1 MDEFSRPAQPDWYK
15 DAVIYQVHVRTFFD
29 GNDDGIGD
37 FVGLVRKLDYLQA
50 LGINTIW
57 ILPFYPSPLRDDGY
71 DIAHYQGVHPA
82 YGTLRDVRRFLRE
95 AHARGLRVI
104 TELVMNHTSDQH
116 PWFQA
121 ARHAPPGSP
130 ARDFYVWSDTNRKY
144 EGTRVIFTD
153 TETSN
158 WTWDPVAGAFYWHR
172 FFHHQ
177 PDLNFENPRVMRAM
191 LRAMKFWLDLGVDAF
206 RLDAIPYLIER
217 EGTSCESLPETHAI
231 IRQVRKFMD
240 AEYPGRVLLAEAN
253 QWPSDVSAYFGSGDE
268 CHMAFHFPLMPR
280 LYMGIEREDR
290 EPIVEILR
298 QTPDIPASCQ
308 WALFLRNHDELTL
321 EMVTPEEREYMY
333 GAFAEDP
340 RMRINVGIR
349 RRLAPLLDGDRRRV
363 ELLNVLLLS
372 LPGTPVVYYGD
383 EIGMGDNIY
392 LSDRHGVRTPMQW
405 TGDRNG
411 GFSRADPQRLCAPP
425 VMDPGLRIPGGQRR
439 GTGAIASLAAQLD
452 AAHDRDAPGP
462 PDVRTRRHRV
472 RRDRQPQG
480 PGVPPHASGRHG
492 PGGRQS
498 LGARAGGAGADTARW
513 RARGDARQ
521 HTRCRPSRKARLRL
535 TLAPYG
541 WYWLHVLDANDPRAR
556 GEAVADQRRHA
567 LPDLLVSERWDTL
580 FDGPG
585 RAVLER
591 RYLRPYL
598 ERQSWYRAPGASVRS
613 VRIASHALAR
623 GGADPIVLAAVD
635 VESEVDT
642 YRYGL
647 VLTFTS
653 GPRGEE
659 ILERHPDRVLAR
671 IAGARRGTLHEVIEA
686 DAARVLMRMLTD
698 GTRLPGRDGIFDAA
712 SQGPAVLADHEPYA
726 LMPTTLGQ
734 TVITCGAAAELK
746 IRRRLLP
753 GRSHEQL
760 LLGALAHNL
769 DVELPMAYANLDL
782 LTPDNRRWPFVLL
795 RSQVP
800 FTDDGW
806 DRSRQLAQRWIAEP
820 RTMAD
825 RPDPF
830 AWLREGRDAPR
841 LDSEPL
847 HEVERMARVM
857 GRRVAVTHMAIA
869 ATGAASAAQDA
880 AGDDTFPSKDRELAD
895 AALAALSDLPASAR
909 SRWAT
914 LIDSPAGRR
923 ILASRQVLG
932 ALARWRWSDGEPAP
946 VDPDD
951 STPGTRG
958 TTATTGN
965 GTSRRWLPISPTP
978 PSPPCS
984 RPVIAIPRIPRH
996 APGGPSPRGHSCVD
1010 GRRNSRRRGRARC
1023 SVSDLIEGLRVGL
1036 LWRLLVDAV
1045 SAGEDRRHQAH
1056 AVLAGSRGTTRGRP
1070 VMRGR
1075 WTPAFGARLDES
1087 GVRLRVCAP
1096 GATTVRVHFDEVPPV
1111 EMARVE
1117 PDVFETHLVG
1127 RARR

>member
-1 MDEFSRPAQPDWYK
+1 MDEFQRPTQPDWYK

-37 FVGLVRKLDYLQA
+37 FAGLVQKLDYLQA
-50 LGINTIW
+50 LGVNTIW

-121 ARHAPPGSP
+121 ARHAPKGSP
-130 ARDFYVWSDTNRKY
+130 ARNFYVWSDTNRTY
-144 EGTRVIFTD
+144 DGTRIIFTD

-158 WTWDPVAGAFYWHR
+158 WTWDPVAGQYYWHR

-177 PDLNFENPRVMRAM
+177 PDLNFDNPRVMRAM
-191 LRAMKFWLDLGVDAF
+191 LRIMRFWLELGVDAF

-217 EGTSCESLPETHAI
+217 EGTSCESLPETHALI
-231 IRQVRKFMD
+231 KQVRRFLD
-240 AEYPGRVLLAEAN
+240 AEFPGRVLLAEAN
-253 QWPSDVSAYFGSGDE
+253 QWPADVSDYFGTGDE

-280 LYMGIEREDR
+280 LYMAIEREDR

-321 EMVTPEEREYMY
+321 EMVTPEEREYMW

-411 GFSRADPQRLCAPP
+411 GFSRADPQRLCAPL
-425 VMDPGLRIPGGQRR
+425 VMDPVFGYQAVNVEAQERSPASLLNWMRRMIAMRQAHPTFGRGDIEFVETGNRRVLAFTRTHEDDVVLVVANLSGHVQTTRIETRLDGVPVEMLGCTRFPALER
-439 GTGAIASLAAQLD
+439 GAIS
-452 AAHDRDAPGP
+452 
-462 PDVRTRRHRV
+462 
-472 RRDRQPQG
+472 
-480 PGVPPHASGRHG
+480 
-492 PGGRQS
+492 
-498 LGARAGGAGADTARW
+498 
-513 RARGDARQ
+513 
-521 HTRCRPSRKARLRL
+521 L

-541 WYWLHVLDANDPRAR
+541 WYWLHIVDKDDPRAR
-556 GEAVADQRRHA
+556 GESTTEFRKHA

-598 ERQSWYRAPGASVRS
+598 EQQAWYRAPGATIRGL
-613 VRIASHALAR
+613 RIASHALAR
-623 GGADPIVLAAVD
+623 SGAEPVVLVAVD
-635 VESEVDT
+635 VEGEIDT

-647 VLTFTS
+647 VLTFTA

-659 ILERHPDRVLAR
+659 LLDRHPDRVVAR
-671 IAGARRGTLHEVIEA
+671 IAGARTGVLHEVTEQ
-686 DAARVLMRMLTD
+686 DAVRVLMKLLTEG
-698 GTRLPGRDGIFDAA
+698 GTLQGRDGVFDAA
-712 SQGPAVLADHEPYA
+712 SQGPSVLADHEPYT
-726 LMPTTLGQ
+726 LVPTTLAQ

-746 IRRRLLP
+746 IRRRLLA
-753 GRSHEQL
+753 GRSHEHQVL
-760 LLGALAHNL
+760 AGLAHNL
-769 DVELPMAYANLDL
+769 DVELPVAYASLDL
-782 LTPDNRRWPFVLL
+782 LTSDGRRWPFVLL
-795 RSQVP
+795 RSRVP

-806 DRSRQLAQRWIAEP
+806 DRSLQMAQRWLAEP
-820 RTMAD
+820 HPLEDGA
-825 RPDPF
+825 DPF
-830 AWLREGRDAPR
+830 AWLRDGREAPR
-841 LDSEPL
+841 MDSEPL
-847 HEVERMARVM
+847 QDLERMARLL
-857 GRRVAVTHMAIA
+857 GRRVAATHIAIA
-869 ATGAASAAQDA
+869 DA
-880 AGDDTFPSKDRELAD
+880 AATPPDVGGPVKDRELAD
-895 AALAALSDLPASAR
+895 AALAALGDLDAAAR
-909 SRWAT
+909 SRWAM
-914 LIDSPAGRR
+914 LLDSPASAR
-923 ILASRQVLG
+923 ILSSRQVLG
-932 ALARWRWSDGEPAP
+932 ALARWRWTQGEPAP

-951 STPGTRG
+951 ATPGVVGEAGDYGERDIGALAADLAYVMLTALQQQGVRDVQDTGGRTWWAVGVWALVRG
-958 TTATTGN
+958 WQEELAASGRQTVPTAD
-965 GTSRRWLPISPTP
+965 
-978 PSPPCS
+978 
-984 RPVIAIPRIPRH
+984 V
-996 APGGPSPRGHSCVD
+996 VD
-1010 GRRNSRRRGRARC
+1010 G
-1023 SVSDLIEGLRVGL
+1023 LRLSL

-1045 SAGEDRRHQAH
+1045 SATETRSHMAR
-1056 AVLAGSRGTTRGRP
+1056 AVLMDLSVRP
-1070 VMRGR
+1070 VGDQR
-1075 WTPAFGARLDES
+1075 
-1087 GVRLRVCAP
+1087 
-1096 GATTVRVHFDEVPPV
+1096 
-1111 EMARVE
+1111 
-1117 PDVFETHLVG
+1117 
-1127 RARR
+1127 

>member
-1 MDEFSRPAQPDWYK
+1 VRFAFQDDMDEFSRPAQPDWYK

-37 FVGLVRKLDYLQA
+37 FSGLIRKLDYLQT

-95 AHARGLRVI
+95 AHARNLRVI

-116 PWFQA
+116 PWFQE
-121 ARHAPPGSP
+121 ARQAPPGSP
-130 ARDFYVWSDTNRKY
+130 ARDFYVWSDSDRKY
-144 EGTRVIFTD
+144 DGTRIIFTD

-158 WTWDPVAGAFYWHR
+158 WTWDPVANAYYWHR

-191 LRAMKFWLDLGVDAF
+191 LRIMRFWLDLGVDAF

-217 EGTSCESLPETHAI
+217 EGTSSESLPETHALI
-231 IRQVRKFMD
+231 KQVRRFMD

-253 QWPSDVSAYFGSGDE
+253 QWPSDVSEYFGAGDE

-280 LYMGIEREDR
+280 LYMAIEREDR

-298 QTPDIPASCQ
+298 QTPDIPESCQ

-372 LPGTPVVYYGD
+372 LPGTPVIYYGD

-411 GFSRADPQRLCAPP
+411 GFSRADPQRLCAPL
-425 VMDPGLRIPGGQRR
+425 VMDPVFGFQAVNVEAQERSPASLLNWTRRMIAMRQAHPTFGR
-439 GTGAIASLAAQLD
+439 GTIEFVETGNRRVLAFTRQYLD
-452 AAHDRDAPGP
+452 DTVLVVANLSANVQTAE
-462 PDVRTRRHRV
+462 VRTRLE
-472 RRDRQPQG
+472 
-480 PGVPPHASGRHG
+480 GVPVEMLGCTRLPPLEHG
-492 PGGRQS
+492 
-498 LGARAGGAGADTARW
+498 T
-513 RARGDARQ
+513 
-521 HTRCRPSRKARLRL
+521 TRI

-541 WYWLHVLDANDPRAR
+541 WYWLHILDASDPRASS
-556 GEAVADQRRHA
+556 EAVADTRRHA

-591 RYLRPYL
+591 RYLLPYL
-598 ERQSWYRAPGASVRS
+598 ERQPWYRAPGSGVHGVR
-613 VRIASHALAR
+613 VASHALAR
-623 GGADPIVLAAVD
+623 GGAEPIVLLAVD
-635 VESEVDT
+635 VEGEVDT

-659 ILERHPDRVLAR
+659 MLDRHPDRVLAR
-671 IAGARRGTLHEVIEA
+671 IAGARTGTLHEVIEA
-686 DAARVLMRMLTD
+686 DAARVLMRMLTE
-698 GTRLPGRDGIFDAA
+698 GTRLAGRGGVFDAA

-726 LMPTTLGQ
+726 LTPTTLAQ
-734 TVITCGAAAELK
+734 TVITCGAAAEMK
-746 IRRRLLP
+746 IRRRLLR
-753 GRSHEQL
+753 GRSHEEQIL
-760 LLGALAHNL
+760 EALSRNL
-769 DVELPMAYANLDL
+769 DVELPVAYAHLDL
-782 LTPDNRRWPFVLL
+782 LTPDGQRWPFMLL
-795 RSQVP
+795 RSRVP
-800 FTDDGW
+800 STHDGW
-806 DRSRQLAQRWIAEP
+806 DRSHQLALRWLAEP
-820 RTMAD
+820 HTLTTPA
-825 RPDPF
+825 DPF

-857 GRRVAVTHMAIA
+857 GRRVAATHMAMADAIA
-869 ATGAASAAQDA
+869 ARTDVSAAA
-880 AGDDTFPSKDRELAD
+880 DDTSGPSKDRELAD
-895 AALAALSDLPASAR
+895 AALAALSDLPADAR

-914 LIDSPAGRR
+914 LLASPAGQRV
-923 ILASRQVLG
+923 LASRQVLG
-932 ALARWRWSDGEPAP
+932 ALARWRWTDGEPAP

-951 STPGTRG
+951 STPGTPGQTGALTDCGERDIAALAADLAYAALTALQDSG
-958 TTATTGN
+958 RREPQDPVARAWWATATWALVRGWQEELAAGGRT
-965 GTSRRWLPISPTP
+965 TV
-978 PSPPCS
+978 
-984 RPVIAIPRIPRH
+984 PVL
-996 APGGPSPRGHSCVD
+996 
-1010 GRRNSRRRGRARC
+1010 
-1023 SVSDLIEGLRVGL
+1023 DLVEGLRVGM

-1045 SAGEDRRHQAH
+1045 NAADDRRQLARTVLIDLAARPAGE
-1056 AVLAGSRGTTRGRP
+1056 
-1070 VMRGR
+1070 
-1075 WTPAFGARLDES
+1075 PA
-1087 GVRLRVCAP
+1087 
-1096 GATTVRVHFDEVPPV
+1096 
-1111 EMARVE
+1111 
-1117 PDVFETHLVG
+1117 
-1127 RARR
+1127 

>member
-1 MDEFSRPAQPDWYK
+1 MEEFSRPAQPDWYK
-15 DAVIYQVHVRTFFD
+15 DSVIYQVHVRTFFD
-29 GNDDGIGD
+29 GNEDGIGD
-37 FVGLVRKLDYLQA
+37 FAGLIKKLDYLQA

-104 TELVMNHTSDQH
+104 TEVVMNHTSDQH

-121 ARHAPPGSP
+121 ARHAPVGSP
-130 ARDFYVWSDTNRKY
+130 ARDFYVWSDSNRQY
-144 EGTRVIFTD
+144 DGTRIIFTD

-158 WTWDPVAGAFYWHR
+158 WAWDPVAGAFYWHR

-177 PDLNFENPRVMRAM
+177 PDLNYDNPRVMRAM
-191 LRAMKFWLDLGVDAF
+191 LRIMRFWLDLGVDAF

-217 EGTSCESLPETHAI
+217 EGTSCESLPETHALI
-231 IRQVRKFMD
+231 KQLRRFMD

-253 QWPSDVSAYFGSGDE
+253 QWPSDVSAYFGTGDE

-280 LYMGIEREDR
+280 LYMAIEREDG

-298 QTPDIPASCQ
+298 QTPDIPESCQ

-349 RRLAPLLDGDRRRV
+349 RRLAPLLDGDRRRI

-372 LPGTPVVYYGD
+372 LPGTPVIYYGD

-392 LSDRHGVRTPMQW
+392 LADRHGVRTPMQW

-411 GFSRADPQRLCAPP
+411 GFSRADPQRLCAPL
-425 VMDPGLRIPGGQRR
+425 VMDPVFGFQAVNVEAQERSPASMLNWMRR
-439 GTGAIASLAAQLD
+439 MIAMRQAHPTFGRGAIEFVETGNRRVLAYIRTYLDDTVLVVANLSANVQTAQVETRLD
-452 AAHDRDAPGP
+452 
-462 PDVRTRRHRV
+462 
-472 RRDRQPQG
+472 
-480 PGVPPHASGRHG
+480 GVPVEM
-492 PGGRQS
+492 
-498 LGARAGGAGADTARW
+498 LGCSPLPPLENGTV
-513 RARGDARQ
+513 
-521 HTRCRPSRKARLRL
+521 RL
-535 TLAPYG
+535 TLAPFG
-541 WYWLHVLDANDPRAR
+541 WYWLHIVNADDPRAK
-556 GEAVADQRRHA
+556 GETVADARRHP

-580 FDGPG
+580 LDGPG

-591 RYLRPYL
+591 RYLLPYL
-598 ERQSWYRAPGASVRS
+598 QRQPWYRAPGATVRG

-623 GGADPIVLAAVD
+623 GGTEPVVLVAVD
-635 VESEVDT
+635 VEGEVDT

-647 VLTFTS
+647 VLAFSS

-659 ILERHPDRVLAR
+659 MLDRHPERVLAR
-671 IAGARRGTLHEVIEA
+671 IAGARVGSLHEVVEA
-686 DAARVLMRMLTD
+686 DAARVLMRLLTD
-698 GTRLPGRDGIFDAA
+698 GTRLTGRDGIFDAA
-712 SQGPAVLADHEPYA
+712 SQGPAVLADHEPYT
-726 LMPTTLGQ
+726 LVPTTLGQ

-753 GRSHEQL
+753 GRSHEET
-760 LLGALAHNL
+760 LLGALAQNL
-769 DVELPMAYANLDL
+769 DVELPVPYAHIDL
-782 LTPDNRRWPFVLL
+782 LTPDGGRWPFVLL
-795 RSQVP
+795 RSRVP
-800 FTDDGW
+800 YIEDGW
-806 DRSRQLAQRWIAEP
+806 ERSRQLVLRWLAEP
-820 RTMAD
+820 RVLAD

-830 AWLREGRDAPR
+830 AWLREGRDAPT

-857 GRRVAVTHMAIA
+857 GRRVAVTHMAIVDA
-869 ATGAASAAQDA
+869 GPAGAAQSAVS
-880 AGDDTFPSKDRELAD
+880 GDTLQSKDREMGE
-895 AALAALSDLPASAR
+895 AALASLSDLDSDAR

-914 LIDSPAGRR
+914 LLGSSAGQR

-932 ALARWRWSDGEPAP
+932 ALARWRWTEGEPTP

-951 STPGTRG
+951 STPGTLG
-958 TTATTGN
+958 TTADLGERDIAALAADLAYVALTALQQVGH
-965 GTSRRWLPISPTP
+965 RDPRDPPTRAWWSIATWALVRGWQEELAAAGRTP
-978 PSPPCS
+978 M
-984 RPVIAIPRIPRH
+984 PV
-996 APGGPSPRGHSCVD
+996 D
-1010 GRRNSRRRGRARC
+1010 
-1023 SVSDLIEGLRVGL
+1023 DLVEGLRVGL

-1045 SAGEDRRHQAH
+1045 SATETRRQLAR
-1056 AVLAGSRGTTRGRP
+1056 AVLMDLAARP
-1070 VMRGR
+1070 VGDQ
-1075 WTPAFGARLDES
+1075 P
-1087 GVRLRVCAP
+1087 
-1096 GATTVRVHFDEVPPV
+1096 
-1111 EMARVE
+1111 
-1117 PDVFETHLVG
+1117 
-1127 RARR
+1127 

>member
-1 MDEFSRPAQPDWYK
+1 MEEFSRPTQPDWYK

-144 EGTRVIFTD
+144 EDTRVIFTD

-158 WTWDPVAGAFYWHR
+158 WTWDPAAGAFYWHR

-177 PDLNFENPRVMRAM
+177 PDLNFENPRVIRAM
-191 LRAMKFWLDLGVDAF
+191 LRAMRFWLDLGVDAF

-363 ELLNVLLLS
+363 ELLTVLLLS

-425 VMDPGLRIPGGQRR
+425 VMDPVFGFQAVNVEAQERSPASLLNWTRR
-439 GTGAIASLAAQLD
+439 MIAMRQAHPTFGRGAIEFVETGNRKVLAFLRTHQDDTVLVVANLSAHVQAAQVQTR
-452 AAHDRDAPGP
+452 HDRVHVEMLGSTRMP
-462 PDVRTRRHRV
+462 PLER
-472 RRDRQPQG
+472 
-480 PGVPPHASGRHG
+480 
-492 PGGRQS
+492 GG
-498 LGARAGGAGADTARW
+498 LG
-513 RARGDARQ
+513 
-521 HTRCRPSRKARLRL
+521 L

-541 WYWLHVLDANDPRAR
+541 WYWLHVLDANDPRVQ

-567 LPDLLVSERWDTL
+567 MPDLLVSERWDTL

-585 RAVLER
+585 RAILER

-635 VESEVDT
+635 VESDVDT

-653 GPRGEE
+653 GLRGEE

-698 GTRLPGRDGIFDAA
+698 GTRLAGRDGIFDAA
-712 SQGPAVLADHEPYA
+712 SQGPAVLADHEPYT

-847 HEVERMARVM
+847 HEVEAMARVM
-857 GRRVAVTHMAIA
+857 GRRVAATHMAIV
-869 ATGAASAAQDA
+869 ATGAANAAQDA
-880 AGDDTFPSKDRELAD
+880 AGSDTFPSKDRELAD
-895 AALAALSDLPASAR
+895 AALAALSDLPDQVR

-958 TTATTGN
+958 TSDYGERDIAALAADLAYAALTALQQAGHRDPQDPAARAWWSIATWALVRGWQEELAAA
-965 GTSRRWLPISPTP
+965 GTST
-978 PSPPCS
+978 
-984 RPVIAIPRIPRH
+984 
-996 APGGPSPRGHSCVD
+996 G
-1010 GRRNSRRRGRARC
+1010 

-1045 SAGEDRRHQAH
+1045 SAGEDRRHQAQ
-1056 AVLAGSRGTTRGRP
+1056 AVLQDLAARP
-1070 VMRGR
+1070 VGDR
-1075 WTPAFGARLDES
+1075 
-1087 GVRLRVCAP
+1087 
-1096 GATTVRVHFDEVPPV
+1096 
-1111 EMARVE
+1111 
-1117 PDVFETHLVG
+1117 
-1127 RARR
+1127 